1 MTFVK
6 SLGLTP
12 PEWAAP
18 ASSRAAEIP
27 GEHGDVAG
35 HLSDKSIFAVRDRF
49 GFTFGKHEIA
59 VQLGP
64 FKRSGAGYLQLTAGH
79 KSGHKSRSEVL
90 VEL

>member
-27 GEHGDVAG
+27 GEDEHGDVAG

-59 VQLGP
+59 VELGP
-64 FKRSGAGYLQLTAGH
+64 FETLRGTISAIN
-79 KSGHKSRSEVL
+79 SRP
-90 VEL
+90 